1 MNEGTLAL
9 RVGRTRAGGLPAVT
23 GQSQL
28 MCQRSATVKP
38 SNASHH
44 AMHDESACED
54 SDRRTTEH
62 ENERFQ
68 FIPRS
73 KSTEQHSEAS
83 QAPAAHSSQQEPA
96 TATNQPN
103 ISSSSRPWPANSSHG
118 RPPAKA
124 SGQHRPAMASGQ
136 PRPAMA
142 SGQPQPAAA
151 GHRGSTCSPYYTR
164 GASPPPKTCA
174 NFSLVQHTVLGG
186 LHKRHVICEI
196 TGRLH
201 RLVCKK
207 S

>member
-1 MNEGTLAL
+1 
-9 RVGRTRAGGLPAVT
+9 
-23 GQSQL
+23 
-28 MCQRSATVKP
+28 
-38 SNASHH
+38 
-44 AMHDESACED
+44 
-54 SDRRTTEH
+54 
-62 ENERFQ
+62 
-68 FIPRS
+68 
-73 KSTEQHSEAS
+73 
-83 QAPAAHSSQQEPA
+83 
-96 TATNQPN
+96 
-103 ISSSSRPWPANSSHG
+103 
-118 RPPAKA
+118 
-124 SGQHRPAMASGQ
+124 MASGQ

-142 SGQPQPAAA
+142 SHGQRPAMAMAKAMASDQPQPAAA